1 MATTIDLFKLLFEE
15 ILKID
20 SSTLSRYTTFQDQTL
35 YLFLIPH
42 VILFLFLYAFSFGIV
57 TRITGPHKGFSYLLG
72 IVSYIYIVYAGWYG
86 RLLVFFLGWL
96 YIALGLAIFLFF
108 VSIIWH
114 PAATTAG
121 MKLMGEVGK
130 QIAKKTGKEHEKK
143 AIEEEID
150 SINRQIRELEG
161 ERGRATEATSRAYIE
176 MNISN
181 LKAQKRALES
191 RL

>member
-1 MATTIDLFKLLFEE
+1 MAVDLIDLLFRE

-20 SSTLSRYTTFQDQTL
+20 PLTLSKYINLQDQVL

-57 TRITGPHKGFSYLLG
+57 TRITGPHKGFSYLVGL
-72 IVSYIYIVYAGWYG
+72 VSYIYIVYAGWYG
-86 RLLVFFLGWL
+86 RLIVWFLGWM
-96 YIALGLAIFLFF
+96 YIALGLAFFLFF

-130 QIAKKTGKEHEKK
+130 TIAKKTAKEHEKK
-143 AIEEEID
+143 ALEEELD
-150 SINRQIRELEG
+150 SIKKQIAELEA
-161 ERGRATEATSRAYIE
+161 ERNMPRETQSKAYIE
-176 MNISN
+176 MQLAN
-181 LKAQKRALES
+181 LKAQKRAIES
-191 RL
+191 KL